1 MTRCNGMAGAL
12 CRENLRLVIPRLFLG
27 EIPSLLKGIVVLLL
41 LDGIS
46 DSLQGRLGRRHGR
59 GFEEGVWWTS
69 RSDSGNE
76 RQ

>member
-1 MTRCNGMAGAL
+1 MAGAL
-12 CRENLRLVIPRLFLG
+12 NREDLRLVISRLSLS

-46 DSLQGRLGRRHGR
+46 DSLQGGLGGRHGR
-59 GFEEGVWWTS
+59 GFEDGVWWTS